1 MAFKRKRKVYKLDF
15 EGTEYDGLE
24 VKVRGLTTGEYLELV
39 SLSAPGTEGDAKET
53 DGMLQLFASH
63 LISWNL
69 VDEDNNEPIPSTFE
83 GIKTNDL
90 TMNMFIDSYG
100 NVVTKPKE
108 LSRAEILL
116 NLCQFFHKLPSEILS
131 EDAEIIQLMKLHR
144 LANPGEGSRDG

>member
-1 MAFKRKRKVYKLDF
+1 MPYTGENSMAFKRKRKVYKLDF

-90 TMNMFIDSYG
+90 TMNMFIVNAWTSAMVEVPTETEKKSLTGDVSL
-100 NVVTKPKE
+100 VESIPTE
-108 LSRAEILL
+108 TL
-116 NLCQFFHKLPSEILS
+116 
-131 EDAEIIQLMKLHR
+131 
-144 LANPGEGSRDG
+144 